1 MVPMNDSE
9 APAGM
14 QNPKRFSQQCAR
26 LLNVQNIKKQNE
38 ADRMW
43 GATTTLDN
51 EISLLDNN
59 VPQTRLRGP
68 KCGCFHH
75 EWLDIQRKDGACG
88 SLCGG
93 NRECAITAAKFDD
106 VAARPAAAE
115 RLQDP
120 DGIEIGLPLLS
131 RGHTAVSTF
140 CQVRSF
146 PYCRRFIDCTRNHGM
161 ARM

>member
-1 MVPMNDSE
+1 MVPMSDSE

-26 LLNVQNIKKQNE
+26 LLDVQNIKKQNK
-38 ADRMW
+38 ADGIW

-59 VPQTRLRGP
+59 VSQIRLRGP

-106 VAARPAAAE
+106 VAARPEAAE
-115 RLQDP
+115 RLQDT
-120 DGIEIGLPLLS
+120 DRIEIRLPLLS
-131 RGHTAVSTF
+131 RWHTAVPTF
-140 CQVRSF
+140 CHLRSF
-146 PYCRRFIDCTRNHGM
+146 PILECSSSAH
-161 ARM
+161 